1 MQIYSTAN
9 CISRSVHNF
18 CRYNISNFFFLKKW
32 HALKFPLFG
41 INCILKIV
49 KSVPAHLDRIPILYF
64 FILKMP
70 KISKSVLKT
79 ACTPDFYTYFLRLY
93 TLKCRNRRLKKPG
106 HLDRIPILYFFILK
120 MPKISKSVLKTA
132 CTPDFYTYFLRLYTL
147 KCRNRR
153 LKKPGHLDRI
163 PILYFFILKMP

>member
-49 KSVPAHLDRIPILYF
+49 KSVP
-64 FILKMP
+64 
-70 KISKSVLKT
+70 
-79 ACTPDFYTYFLRLY
+79 
-93 TLKCRNRRLKKPG
+93 G

-132 CTPDFYTYFLRLYTL
+132 WTPEFYTYFLRLYTLKCRNRRLKNLHIWIVYRFYTFLYLKCRKIPKSVVKTACTPDFYTYFLRLYTL

-153 LKKPGHLDRI
+153 RKKKWRKNKIYLSAWQP
-163 PILYFFILKMP
+163 

>member
-9 CISRSVHNF
+9 YISRSVHNF

-49 KSVPAHLDRIPILYF
+49 KSVP
-64 FILKMP
+64 
-70 KISKSVLKT
+70 
-79 ACTPDFYTYFLRLY
+79 
-93 TLKCRNRRLKKPG
+93 G

-132 CTPDFYTYFLRLYTL
+132 WTPDFYTYFLRLYTL

-153 LKKPGHLDRI
+153 RKKKWKKTKFLCQLGSQKCKFMS
-163 PILYFFILKMP
+163 ILQILLSRSICMAKDLTYMYTH

>member
-9 CISRSVHNF
+9 YNYISRSVHNF

-93 TLKCRNRRLKKPG
+93 TLKCRNRYKKKTCHFLKKKKIG
-106 HLDRIPILYFFILK
+106 NIINYKFAHIILSLAMQFTK
-120 MPKISKSVLKTA
+120 VG
-132 CTPDFYTYFLRLYTL
+132 
-147 KCRNRR
+147 RNSSS
-153 LKKPGHLDRI
+153 
-163 PILYFFILKMP
+163 

>member
-1 MQIYSTAN
+1 MQIYMHSIAN
-9 CISRSVHNF
+9 YISRSVHNS
-18 CRYNISNFFFLKKW
+18 CHMSYNISNFFFFKKW

-79 ACTPDFYTYFLRLY
+79 AWTPDFYTYFLRLY
-93 TLKCRNRRLKKPG
+93 TLKCRNRRLKKKWQKTTTTQNLSVSLATINAILWG
-106 HLDRIPILYFFILK
+106 GIP
-120 MPKISKSVLKTA
+120 PHT
-132 CTPDFYTYFLRLYTL
+132 T
-147 KCRNRR
+147 
-153 LKKPGHLDRI
+153 
-163 PILYFFILKMP
+163 